1 MRINGVYVTFS
12 FFHNAIGRKK
22 KGNFI
27 IENILRVRKQRT
39 YINKEKQRLTRKREN
54 EEK

>member
-1 MRINGVYVTFS
+1 VIHARWLKKLQKGVS
-12 FFHNAIGRKK
+12 FIMHLEEK

-27 IENILRVRKQRT
+27 IENILRVRKQR
-39 YINKEKQRLTRKREN
+39 LTRKREN